1 MVPPMPRIMTYNV
14 HRCVGTDRQLDVER
28 IAAVIADCCAD
39 IVCLQELDVRRA
51 RTGHVDQA
59 HAIASLLGMNVD
71 FYAAMQVEEELYG
84 DAILTALPQRRLKG
98 AALPTLGGVPGLEP
112 RGALWLE
119 VSLGQA
125 RLQVINTHLGLLP
138 GEQHRQVKALA
149 GPKWLGNPRC
159 QDPTILIGDFNFT
172 SVTGPYRYL
181 AQHLRDAQRVA
192 GLDRSVKTF
201 PSAFPTIRIDHC
213 FVSRG
218 ITIRRVHAPFHPL
231 ARLASDHLPLVFDFD
246 LTTGEDPD
254 AGEGLSR

>member
-1 MVPPMPRIMTYNV
+1 
-14 HRCVGTDRQLDVER
+14 
-28 IAAVIADCCAD
+28 
-39 IVCLQELDVRRA
+39 
-51 RTGHVDQA
+51 
-59 HAIASLLGMNVD
+59 
-71 FYAAMQVEEELYG
+71 
-84 DAILTALPQRRLKG
+84 
-98 AALPTLGGVPGLEP
+98 VPGLEP

-138 GEQHRQVKALA
+138 LEQHRQVKTLT
-149 GPKWLGNPRC
+149 GPKWLGDPRC

-172 SVTGPYRYL
+172 SVTGPYRHL
-181 AQHLRDAQRVA
+181 ARQMRDAQRVA

-213 FVSRG
+213 FISPG

-246 LTTGEDPD
+246 LVGGDDQD
-254 AGEGLSR
+254 AAGDLSH